1 MKHILFSIYLCL
13 ISIITFG
20 SNGFTWGET
29 PKLDIFLFIGQS
41 NMAGRGYITDNY
53 KGALEDV
60 FLLTPTGGME
70 PARNPLNKYS
80 TIRKQLDLQGV
91 GPAYSFAKAIADRT
105 GHKLG
110 LVVNARGG
118 SSIDS
123 WVKGAAD
130 NYYGEALSRIR
141 QALKF
146 GTLKAIIWHQGE
158 SDSRDPD
165 IYTAKLQK
173 LVADLREDL
182 GDATLPF
189 IVGELAHWRING
201 TSDAF
206 NEMLRKIPEHIPYS
220 YCVSSA
226 ELVPLIN
233 EKDPHFSADSQII
246 LGRRYAEAV
255 YKLCYE

>member
-1 MKHILFSIYLCL
+1 MKSIISSIYLLL
-13 ISIITFG
+13 ISTVTFAG
-20 SNGFTWGET
+20 
-29 PKLDIFLFIGQS
+29 PRIPQLDLFLCIGQS
-41 NMAGRGYITDNY
+41 NMAGRGYISDNY
-53 KGALEDV
+53 KDTLKDV
-60 FLLTPTGGME
+60 YLLTPTGEME

-80 TIRKQLDLQGV
+80 TIRKQIDIQGV
-91 GPAYSFAKAIADRT
+91 GPAYSFSKAIVSKT

-123 WVKGAAD
+123 WVKGAKD
-130 NYYGEALSRIR
+130 GYYAEALSRIR

-146 GTLKAIIWHQGE
+146 GTLKGIIWHQGE
-158 SDSRDPD
+158 SDSRNPEL
-165 IYTAKLQK
+165 YTAKLQK
-173 LVADLREDL
+173 LIADLREDL

-189 IVGELAHWRING
+189 IVGELAQWRVNG
-201 TSDAF
+201 NSDAF

-220 YCVSSA
+220 DCVSSG
-226 ELVPLIN
+226 ELVPLID

-255 YKLCYE
+255 YRLCYK